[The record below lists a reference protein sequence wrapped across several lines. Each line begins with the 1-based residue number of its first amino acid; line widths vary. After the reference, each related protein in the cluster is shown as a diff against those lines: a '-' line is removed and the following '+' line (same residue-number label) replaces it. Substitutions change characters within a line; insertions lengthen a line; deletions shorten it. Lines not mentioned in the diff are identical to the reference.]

1 LTGHTSFRTADNLN
15 GEALT
20 YAEIK
25 DVPSGSP
32 AVMEKVKIDTE
43 IRNLDKL
50 HALQPNQRHTICWQ
64 IRALAGDGS
73 PTVMPQVIQD
83 P

>member
-15 GEALT
+15 GEAL
-20 YAEIK
+20 IK
-25 DVPSGSP
+25 DIPSGSP

-43 IRNLDKL
+43 IHNLDKL

-64 IRALAGDGS
+64 IRAPAGDGS
-73 PTVMPQVIQD
+73 PTVMLQVIQA

>member
-1 LTGHTSFRTADNLN
+1 
-15 GEALT
+15 
-20 YAEIK
+20 
-25 DVPSGSP
+25 
-32 AVMEKVKIDTE
+32 MEKVKIDTE

-73 PTVMPQVIQD
+73 PTVMPQVIQA